1 MIDPGTE
8 PLLHL
13 LWFDFF
19 FFLLSQLASPKEESQ
34 TVVTTVG
41 RKDKLRTVGCIFFFL
56 DSFAKCY
63 TTVSNFFRR

>member
-41 RKDKLRTVGCIFFFL
+41 RKDKLRTVGCIFF
-56 DSFAKCY
+56 S
-63 TTVSNFFRR
+63 

>member
-56 DSFAKCY
+56 RLLCQVLHNCIEFL
-63 TTVSNFFRR
+63 